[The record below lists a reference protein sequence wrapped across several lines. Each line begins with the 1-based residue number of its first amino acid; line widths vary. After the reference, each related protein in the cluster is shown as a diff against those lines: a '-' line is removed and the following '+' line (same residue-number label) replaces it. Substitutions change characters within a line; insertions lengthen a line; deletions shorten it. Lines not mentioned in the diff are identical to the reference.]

1 VIKDPLPKL
10 TGLRRAQ
17 RVWLPPPPGGF
28 RRPKPKRRKL
38 SPERSRKLAALL
50 RLEAALSRA
59 GVMVMG
65 VVLVVVV
72 VLFVII
78 AATRL

>member
-10 TGLRRAQ
+10 TGMRRAQ
-17 RVWLPPPPGGF
+17 RVWLPPPGGF
-28 RRPKPKRRKL
+28 RRPKPKRSKL

-59 GVMVMG
+59 GVIVMG